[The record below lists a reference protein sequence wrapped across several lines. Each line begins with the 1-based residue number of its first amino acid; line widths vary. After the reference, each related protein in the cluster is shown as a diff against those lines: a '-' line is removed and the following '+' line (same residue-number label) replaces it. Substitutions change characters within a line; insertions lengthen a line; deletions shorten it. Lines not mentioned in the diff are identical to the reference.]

1 MADRADDRHASASP
15 MDADG
20 VRVIAHPRRRHR
32 AAIAVLAAALTMA
45 GATWLVA
52 LPAERPATA
61 ARAPSPPES
70 AATEPAPVMPTP
82 AEGWTTAA
90 TPAAARSSVAAAPP
104 PAGTTEWT
112 SGDPSDLASWFQ
124 PGDPEPT
131 MREVIETLHE
141 MGIRTGLAAFNPPGT
156 SPPLLGLAVPP
167 DFPLPPGYVRHHQVT
182 DDGVP
187 LEAILMFAPDVVLHD
202 ASGRVI
208 PLPQDRVVPPEYAP
222 PGLPLRRIELPTP

>member
-20 VRVIAHPRRRHR
+20 VRVTAHPRRRHR
-32 AAIAVLAAALTMA
+32 AAIAIVASALAMA
-45 GATWLVA
+45 GATWLLT

-61 ARAPSPPES
+61 ARAASPPEF
-70 AATEPAPVMPTP
+70 AATEPASVMPTP
-82 AEGWTTAA
+82 AGGWTTAA

-202 ASGRVI
+202 ASGRVV
-208 PLPQDRVVPPEYAP
+208 PLPEDRVVPPEYAP